1 MKNKLGWGTTD
12 LRKPFDSFAN
22 EFQARAKSC
31 TFVPGLTQTF
41 DFDGKLSASDDS
53 K

>member
-22 EFQARAKSC
+22 EFQIRAKNG
-31 TFVPGLTQTF
+31 TFAPGLTQHVS
-41 DFDGKLSASDDS
+41 SAEGTDVRLRW
-53 K
+53 